1 MYMEQAWSCRIICE
15 IKRHRRARWGCFL
28 WVESLFYGNWNRQ
41 VCLKWKCEVD
51 RSSRSTGVGLDKK
64 QKCCSLSCVFSQ
76 AQQNASHYGNFQ
88 TFVCLQTKRRHQ
100 CTEKLEIYFFHI
112 FYESI
117 IYLLQLG
124 HSSYMY
130 ILLNMHYV
138 ARSAFFME
146 STALERWNNRTC
158 MSCKKQLL
166 R

>member
-1 MYMEQAWSCRIICE
+1 MEQAWSCRIICE

-112 FYESI
+112 FMKVLFIFCNLVILRTCTFTKYALRSTI
-117 IYLLQLG
+117 SLFYGKHCTWKMKQP
-124 HSSYMY
+124 YMY
-130 ILLNMHYV
+130 VM
-138 ARSAFFME
+138 
-146 STALERWNNRTC
+146 
-158 MSCKKQLL
+158 
-166 R
+166 